1 MRDRP
6 LLEFVE
12 MESFTRSRTGVLT
25 DEDLDRVV
33 AELLD
38 DPAAGDRIPDTRGV
52 RKIRAARGGKGK
64 RGGARV
70 LYYYY
75 LHRETVYFM
84 YAYAKN
90 DFEDITL
97 EDKKFL
103 RALVAQILEG

>member
-1 MRDRP
+1 MRDRS
-6 LLEFVE
+6 LFEFVE
-12 MESFTRSRTGVLT
+12 MESFTRSRAGVLT
-25 DEDLDRVV
+25 DDDLARVI

-75 LHRETVYFM
+75 LHRETIYFLH
-84 YAYAKN
+84 AYAKS
-90 DFEDITL
+90 DFKDITP

-103 RALVAQILEG
+103 RAMVDQILER